1 MKKNILGAI
10 VIFFVTFAF
19 LLVIRELSDS
29 DKALKLESAE
39 VYADE

>member
-19 LLVIRELSDS
+19 LLVTRELSDS
-29 DKALKLESAE
+29 DKALKLESVE

>member
-19 LLVIRELSDS
+19 LLVIREMSDS
-29 DKALKLESAE
+29 EKALNLESKE
-39 VYADE
+39 FYVEE